1 MLKPDELLPVSH
13 KPRLVV
19 VLVVTL
25 SKPNVD
31 ERLPVPVLALVSHVF
46 TFII

>member
-19 VLVVTL
+19 VVTL